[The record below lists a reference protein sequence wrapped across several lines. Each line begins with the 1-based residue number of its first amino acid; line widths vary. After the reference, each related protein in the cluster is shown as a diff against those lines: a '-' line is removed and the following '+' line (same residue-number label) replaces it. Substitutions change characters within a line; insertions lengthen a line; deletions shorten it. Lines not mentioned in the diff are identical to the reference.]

1 VTGGR
6 GAITASRSL
15 KRWLSRINAI
25 VDLGRQWW
33 CCFCE
38 LP

>member
-6 GAITASRSL
+6 GASASRSL

-25 VDLGRQWW
+25 VDLGRQWR
-33 CCFCE
+33 CCFSE